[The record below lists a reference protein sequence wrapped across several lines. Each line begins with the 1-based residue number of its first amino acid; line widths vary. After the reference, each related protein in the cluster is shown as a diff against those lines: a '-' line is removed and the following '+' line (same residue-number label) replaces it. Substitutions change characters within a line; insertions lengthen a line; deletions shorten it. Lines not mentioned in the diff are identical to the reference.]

1 MNKLTLKDFIK
12 KEDYLIYK
20 NGNFNIVFS
29 TAENN
34 RSFNR
39 NTEEGIKNLNS
50 IKEDFGLEEVV
61 YLKQVHSDIVY
72 KYKNGDKSI
81 IDKEGDGLLNNI
93 ENTAIGVFTADC
105 VPIIIIDD
113 NNNMAAIHSGWKGTY
128 NSIII
133 KTLEKMRDEF
143 NTDINKIKVFIGPH
157 IRQCCYE
164 VSLEL
169 KEKFLNKTKIKENI
183 LFKERNL
190 SLEECILK
198 DLRSLNIKEDN
209 IYSLNLCTHCESN
222 IKLFSYRKSIGTYGR
237 LFSFVFAN
245 RRKRYE

>member
-12 KEDYLIYK
+12 KEDYLVYK
-20 NGNFNIVFS
+20 KDNFNIVFS
-29 TAENN
+29 NAENN

-39 NTEEGIKNLNS
+39 NTEEGIRNLNS
-50 IKEDFGLEEVV
+50 IKEDFDLEEVI
-61 YLKQVHSDIVY
+61 YINQIHSDVVY
-72 KYKNGDKSI
+72 KYEKYDKDLI
-81 IDKEGDGLLNNI
+81 YKEGDAIITNA

-128 NSIII
+128 NSIVL
-133 KTLEKMRDEF
+133 KTLEKMKKEF
-143 NTDINKIKVFIGPH
+143 DSDINSIKVFIGPH
-157 IRQCCYE
+157 IRKCCYE

-183 LFKERNL
+183 LFNERKL

-198 DLRSLNIKEDN
+198 DIRSFNIKEES
-209 IYSLNLCTHCESN
+209 IFSLSLCTHCEED
-222 IKLFSYRKSIGTYGR
+222 IKLFSYRKSVGTYGR
-237 LFSFVFAN
+237 LFSFVFH
-245 RRKRYE
+245 K